1 MTTSQRLQVKT
12 IVESETKRILDAY
25 FASYMYD
32 ASATGGEPDLL
43 FDTVKLTT
51 KTQASAITFERFKE
65 SGISVRDI
73 IRDHLLM
80 TSLMTTMDKL
90 VAEKVQAYRWGVTN
104 ACAAEERRQ
113 DETGTGFEA

>member
-1 MTTSQRLQVKT
+1 MTTPQRLQVKA
-12 IVESETKRILDAY
+12 IVESETKGILDAY

-32 ASATGGEPDLL
+32 ASATGGEQDIL
-43 FDTVKLTT
+43 FDTVKLLT

-65 SGISVRDI
+65 NGISIRDI

-90 VAEKVQAYRWGVTN
+90 VAEKVQAYRWGVTSV
-104 ACAAEERRQ
+104 CTAEE
-113 DETGTGFEA
+113 AK